1 MQRKY
6 RLKSSGAFRYVYKKG
21 SFARGKNLIVR
32 YVRSTRGLKVG
43 LSVSKH
49 VGNSV
54 TRNRIKRYLRENFRL
69 NLGIINHGYTYVIIP
84 KESMATMKCSEIGEE
99 LISVLDKAGLIA
111 DK

>member
-6 RLKSSGAFRYVYKKG
+6 RLKSNGAFRYVYKKG
-21 SFARGKNLIVR
+21 AFAKSKYLIIR
-32 YVRSTRGLKVG
+32 YVKSTRGLKVG

-69 NLGIINHGYTYVIIP
+69 NLDRIDHGYTYVIIP
-84 KESMATMKCSEIGEE
+84 RESIASLNCLEVGRE
-99 LISVLDKAGLIA
+99 LISLLDKVGLIVN
-111 DK
+111 K